1 MWKKNSKS
9 KGEKLV
15 LDAIPVGSHI
25 APQQQHDEDD
35 RALMIRN
42 ISEEKTNLTFKKSDQ

>member
-9 KGEKLV
+9 RGEKLV

-35 RALMIRN
+35 RALMIRS
-42 ISEEKTNLTFKKSDQ
+42 ISEENNKVDL